1 MIGIDVGGAN
11 LKIVDESGVHIH
23 YCPLWKESDL
33 AEIISTYA
41 GRENAA
47 VVMSG
52 ELADGFITKS
62 EGISYIVDA
71 VLQTF
76 PDAVFYGTDAKL
88 HMKAC
93 PQLAAANWLASV
105 DLLRR
110 TYPDGMMLDIG
121 STTADI
127 VPFSQFTRLI
137 GMTDTLRL
145 QQGYLVYTGML
156 RTPVAALAHSAEI
169 GGIMTPFSTEYFAC
183 SGDAHFVLGHIGFE
197 EYSSATPDGKEV
209 SREACLRRLARM
221 VCADLEEIG
230 EEGALH
236 IAESFWAAQR
246 DLVCT
251 AVEKV
256 RKDAGADPLLVG
268 GIGSSTF
275 APLTGGV
282 DLTSALGI
290 PADVLPA
297 YSVREIAGVLERSY
311 GTV

>member
-11 LKIVDESGVHIH
+11 LKIVDGSGVHIH

-52 ELADGFITKS
+52 ELADGFMNKS
-62 EGISYIVDA
+62 DGISYIVDA
-71 VLQTF
+71 VQQTF
-76 PDAVFYGTDAKL
+76 PDAIFYGTDARF
-88 HMKAC
+88 HTKAC

-105 DLLRR
+105 DLLRK

-127 VPFSQFTRLI
+127 VPFSQFSRLI

-156 RTPVAALAHSAEI
+156 RTPVAALANSAEI
-169 GGIMTPFSTEYFAC
+169 GGITTPFSTEYFAC
-183 SGDAHFVLGHIGFE
+183 SGDAHFVLGSISRE

-230 EEGALH
+230 EEGALK
-236 IAESFWAAQR
+236 IAESFWTAQR

-251 AVEKV
+251 AVEKI
-256 RKDAGADPLLVG
+256 RKDVGADSLLVG

-275 APLTGGV
+275 APLLGGV
-282 DLTSALGI
+282 DLTAELGI
-290 PADVLPA
+290 PADALPA
-297 YSVREIAGVLERSY
+297 YAVREIAGVPERS
-311 GTV
+311 